1 MERSSKVVTLIRR
14 ETRQAHQR
22 DQDGASRQARL
33 KNRLERWA
41 KFSLL
46 PPIGAALVWG
56 IAATMR
62 PQTHGHEEV
71 DALYRSGGH
80 IILAFWHAQQLM
92 IPAGYRGTGAHVL
105 ISQHGDG
112 EIIARIIAH
121 FGHQAVRGSS
131 TRGGA
136 GALRALIKL
145 GRAGKDLVVTPDGPK
160 GPRQVAKLGV
170 VQLAKATGLPIVPV
184 AFACSTKQLF
194 ASWDQFMIP
203 YPFSRGLFLYGKPMF
218 VSREGDDLALEADRL
233 VLETELN
240 RLTEEAERAMARTTD
255 NIT

>member
-1 MERSSKVVTLIRR
+1 MSD
-14 ETRQAHQR
+14 QA
-22 DQDGASRQARL
+22 QARL
-33 KNRLERWA
+33 KNRLVRWA

-46 PPIGAALVWG
+46 PPVGAALVWG
-56 IAATMR
+56 IAATIR
-62 PQTHGHEEV
+62 PETRGHEVV
-71 DALYRSGGH
+71 DAFYRSGGH

-92 IPAGYRGTGAHVL
+92 IPTGYRGTGAHVL

-112 EIIARIIAH
+112 EIIARIIAR

-145 GRAGKDLVVTPDGPK
+145 GRAGQDLVVTPDGPR

-170 VQLAKATGLPIVPV
+170 IQLAKATGLPIVPL
-184 AFACSTKQLF
+184 AFACSTKQRF
-194 ASWDQFMIP
+194 SSWDQFMVP

-218 VSREGDDLALEADRL
+218 VSRQGDDLALEADRL
-233 VLETELN
+233 GLETELN
-240 RLTEEAERAMARTTD
+240 RLTDEAERAVARTID